1 MEHELEITV
10 KWENEKHFTITE
22 KEDGGAPLIIGK
34 FEENGELN
42 AMWALIQ
49 KTMEMYFKTVLTRIG
64 EEMKS

>member
-1 MEHELEITV
+1 MEHVVEVEI
-10 KWENEKHFTITE
+10 KWENDKYFEISE
-22 KEDGGAPLIIGK
+22 KEDGGDTLIIGR

-49 KTMEMYFKTVLTRIG
+49 KTMELYFKTILTRIG